1 MKLNGAKYPF
11 MMFGNK
17 SPDISV
23 SISSSCIEQ
32 SDKEKL
38 LRITFVKTWTSIA
51 TLQIHAKKNW
61 PTTSCTCASGKIL
74 GPRRLQ
80 TVMNAFILS
89 QFSYYPLIWMFHDRN
104 VNNKKIKSMKDH

>member
-1 MKLNGAKYPF
+1 MKLNGAKYPV

-38 LRITFVKTWTSIA
+38 LGITFAKTWTSIA
-51 TLQIHAKKNW
+51 TLKIHAKNTGQQLHALARVAKF
-61 PTTSCTCASGKIL
+61 L
-74 GPRRLQ
+74 DQ
-80 TVMNAFILS
+80 EE
-89 QFSYYPLIWMFHDRN
+89 
-104 VNNKKIKSMKDH
+104 